1 MLTHP
6 RYGMGKRLGA
16 ADVDKWAL
24 YAIGQYC
31 DQTVPDGFG
40 GTEPRM
46 TFNAYLSQ
54 QRKAW
59 DVLSDFCSAMRCM
72 PVWSGQTLTF
82 VQDRPSD
89 VVWPYTNSDVVVDDN
104 GVGFRY
110 SFSALKDRHTAVE
123 VNYTDPQNGWQT
135 STELVEDPEA
145 ILRYGRNLLKMDA
158 FGCTSRGQAHRAGL
172 WVIKTG
178 LLETQTVDFTLGSQG
193 LRHTPGDII
202 EICDNDYAGTMT
214 GGRILSIDAASRTLT
229 LDREVTL
236 PETGAATVNLING
249 SGKPVSV
256 AITAHPA
263 PDRIQVSTLPDG
275 VETYGVWGLSLPS
288 LRRRLFRCVSIREN
302 TDGTFA
308 ITAVQHVPEK
318 EAIVD
323 NGASFEP
330 LSGSLNSVIPPA
342 VQHLTVEV
350 SAADGQYL
358 AQAKWDTPRV
368 VKGVRFSLRLT
379 SGKGTDARLVTT
391 AITADTEHRFSG
403 LPLGEYTLTVR
414 AINSYGQ
421 QGEPATT
428 TFRIA
433 APAAPSRIELTP
445 GYFQITATPHL
456 AVYDPTVQFEF
467 WFSEKRIA
475 DIRQVETA
483 ARYLGSALY
492 WIAASINIKPGH
504 DYYFYI
510 RSVNT
515 VGKSAFVEAVGRA
528 SDDAEGYLDF
538 FKGEIGKTHLAQELW
553 TQIDNGQLAPDLAEI
568 RTSITNVSNE
578 ITQTVNKKLENQSA
592 AIQQIQK
599 VQVDTNNNLNSMWAV
614 KLQQMQDGRLYIA
627 GIGAGIENTPAGMQ
641 SQVLLAA
648 DRIAM
653 INPANGNTKPMFVGQ
668 GDQIFMNEVFLKYLT
683 APTITSGGNPP
694 AFSLTPDGRLTA
706 KNADISGNVNANSGT
721 LNNVTINE
729 NCRVLGKLSA
739 NQIEGDLVK
748 TVGKAF
754 PRDSRAPERWPSGTI
769 TVRVYDDQPFD
780 RQIVIPAVA
789 FSGAKH
795 EKEHTDIY
803 SSCRLIVRKNGAE
816 IYNRTALDNTLI
828 YSGVIDMPAGHGHMT
843 LEFSVS
849 AWLVNNWYPTA
860 SISDLLVVVMK
871 KATAGITIS

>member
-1 MLTHP
+1 Y
-6 RYGMGKRLGA
+6 R
-16 ADVDKWAL
+16 
-24 YAIGQYC
+24 
-31 DQTVPDGFG
+31 
-40 GTEPRM
+40 
-46 TFNAYLSQ
+46 
-54 QRKAW
+54 
-59 DVLSDFCSAMRCM
+59 
-72 PVWSGQTLTF
+72 
-82 VQDRPSD
+82 
-89 VVWPYTNSDVVVDDN
+89 
-104 GVGFRY
+104 
-110 SFSALKDRHTAVE
+110 
-123 VNYTDPQNGWQT
+123 
-135 STELVEDPEA
+135 
-145 ILRYGRNLLKMDA
+145 
-158 FGCTSRGQAHRAGL
+158 
-172 WVIKTG
+172 
-178 LLETQTVDFTLGSQG
+178 
-193 LRHTPGDII
+193 
-202 EICDNDYAGTMT
+202 
-214 GGRILSIDAASRTLT
+214 
-229 LDREVTL
+229 
-236 PETGAATVNLING
+236 
-249 SGKPVSV
+249 
-256 AITAHPA
+256 
-263 PDRIQVSTLPDG
+263 
-275 VETYGVWGLSLPS
+275 
-288 LRRRLFRCVSIREN
+288 
-302 TDGTFA
+302 
-308 ITAVQHVPEK
+308 
-318 EAIVD
+318 
-323 NGASFEP
+323 
-330 LSGSLNSVIPPA
+330 
-342 VQHLTVEV
+342 
-350 SAADGQYL
+350 
-358 AQAKWDTPRV
+358 
-368 VKGVRFSLRLT
+368 
-379 SGKGTDARLVTT
+379 
-391 AITADTEHRFSG
+391 
-403 LPLGEYTLTVR
+403 LTVR
-414 AINSYGQ
+414 AANAWGQ
-421 QGEPATT
+421 QGDPASVS
-428 TFRIA
+428 FRIA

-475 DIRQVETA
+475 DIRQVETT
-483 ARYLGSALY
+483 ARYLGTALY

-515 VGKSAFVEAVGRA
+515 VGKSAFVEAVGQP
-528 SDDAEGYLDF
+528 SDDASGYLDF
-538 FKGEIGKTHLAQELW
+538 FKGEIGKSHLAQELW

-568 RTSITNVSNE
+568 RTSITDVSNE
-578 ITQTVNKKLENQSA
+578 ITQTVNKKLEDQSA

-627 GIGAGIENTPAGMQ
+627 GIGAGIENTPDGMQ

-653 INPANGNTKPMFVGQ
+653 VNPANGNTKPMFVGQ

-769 TVRVYDDQPFD
+769 TVRIYDDQPFD

-795 EKEHTDIY
+795 EREHTDIY

-871 KATAGITIS
+871 KATAGISIS

>member
-1 MLTHP
+1 
-6 RYGMGKRLGA
+6 
-16 ADVDKWAL
+16 
-24 YAIGQYC
+24 
-31 DQTVPDGFG
+31 
-40 GTEPRM
+40 
-46 TFNAYLSQ
+46 
-54 QRKAW
+54 
-59 DVLSDFCSAMRCM
+59 
-72 PVWSGQTLTF
+72 
-82 VQDRPSD
+82 
-89 VVWPYTNSDVVVDDN
+89 
-104 GVGFRY
+104 
-110 SFSALKDRHTAVE
+110 
-123 VNYTDPQNGWQT
+123 
-135 STELVEDPEA
+135 
-145 ILRYGRNLLKMDA
+145 
-158 FGCTSRGQAHRAGL
+158 
-172 WVIKTG
+172 
-178 LLETQTVDFTLGSQG
+178 
-193 LRHTPGDII
+193 
-202 EICDNDYAGTMT
+202 
-214 GGRILSIDAASRTLT
+214 
-229 LDREVTL
+229 
-236 PETGAATVNLING
+236 
-249 SGKPVSV
+249 
-256 AITAHPA
+256 
-263 PDRIQVSTLPDG
+263 
-275 VETYGVWGLSLPS
+275 
-288 LRRRLFRCVSIREN
+288 
-302 TDGTFA
+302 
-308 ITAVQHVPEK
+308 
-318 EAIVD
+318 
-323 NGASFEP
+323 
-330 LSGSLNSVIPPA
+330 
-342 VQHLTVEV
+342 
-350 SAADGQYL
+350 
-358 AQAKWDTPRV
+358 WDTPRV

-379 SGKGTDARLVTT
+379 SGSGEGSRLVTT
-391 AITADTEHRFSG
+391 AITADTEHRSSG
-403 LPLGEYTLTVR
+403 LPPGEYTLTVR
-414 AINSYGQ
+414 AINSWGQ
-421 QGEPATT
+421 QGDPATT
-428 TFRIA
+428 TFRIN
-433 APAAPSRIELTP
+433 APAVPAKIELTP
-445 GYFQITATPHL
+445 GYFQITAVPRL

-467 WFSEKRIA
+467 WFSEKRIT
-475 DIRQVETA
+475 DIRQVETT
-483 ARYLGSALY
+483 ARYLGTGLY

-515 VGKSAFVEAVGRA
+515 VGKSAFVEAVGQP
-528 SDDAEGYLDF
+528 SDDASGYLDF

-568 RTSITNVSNE
+568 RTSITDVSNE
-578 ITQTVNKKLENQSA
+578 ITQTVNKKLEDQSA

-694 AFSLTPDGRLTA
+694 AFSLTSDGKLTA
-706 KNADISGNVNANSGT
+706 KNADISGSVNANSGT

-795 EKEHTDIY
+795 EREHTDIY

-871 KATAGITIS
+871 KATAGISIS

>member
-1 MLTHP
+1 LDREITLP
-6 RYGMGKRLGA
+6 SSGTTLISL
-16 ADVDKWAL
+16 VDGSGNPVSVEVQSVTDGVKVKVSR
-24 YAIGQYC
+24 
-31 DQTVPDGFG
+31 VPDGVAG
-40 GTEPRM
+40 
-46 TFNAYLSQ
+46 
-54 QRKAW
+54 
-59 DVLSDFCSAMRCM
+59 
-72 PVWSGQTLTF
+72 
-82 VQDRPSD
+82 
-89 VVWPYTNSDVVVDDN
+89 
-104 GVGFRY
+104 Y
-110 SFSALKDRHTAVE
+110 S
-123 VNYTDPQNGWQT
+123 
-135 STELVEDPEA
+135 
-145 ILRYGRNLLKMDA
+145 
-158 FGCTSRGQAHRAGL
+158 
-172 WVIKTG
+172 
-178 LLETQTVDFTLGSQG
+178 
-193 LRHTPGDII
+193 
-202 EICDNDYAGTMT
+202 
-214 GGRILSIDAASRTLT
+214 
-229 LDREVTL
+229 
-236 PETGAATVNLING
+236 
-249 SGKPVSV
+249 
-256 AITAHPA
+256 
-263 PDRIQVSTLPDG
+263 
-275 VETYGVWGLSLPS
+275 VWGLKLPT
-288 LRRRLFRCVSIREN
+288 LRQRLFRCVSIREN
-302 TDGTFA
+302 DDGTYA

-323 NGASFEP
+323 NGAHFDGDQ
-330 LSGSLNSVIPPA
+330 SGTVNGVTPPA
-342 VQHLTVEV
+342 VQHLTAEV
-350 SAADGQYL
+350 TADSGEYQVL
-358 AQAKWDTPRV
+358 ARWDTPKV
-368 VKGVRFSLRLT
+368 VKGVSFMLRLT
-379 SGKGTDARLVTT
+379 VAADDGSERLVSTARTT
-391 AITADTEHRFSG
+391 ETTYRFRQ
-403 LPLGEYTLTVR
+403 LALGRYTLTVR
-414 AINSYGQ
+414 AVNAWGQ
-421 QGEPATT
+421 QGDPASVS
-428 TFRIA
+428 FRIA
-433 APAAPSRIELTP
+433 APSAPSRIELTP

-475 DIRQVETA
+475 DIRQVETT
-483 ARYLGSALY
+483 ARYLGTALY

-515 VGKSAFVEAVGRA
+515 VGKSAFVEAVGQP
-528 SDDAEGYLDF
+528 SDDASGYLDF

-568 RTSITNVSNE
+568 RTSITDVSNE
-578 ITQTVNKKLENQSA
+578 ITQTVNKKLEDQSA

-627 GIGAGIENTPAGMQ
+627 GIGAGIENTPDGMQ

-668 GDQIFMNEVFLKYLT
+668 GDQIYMNEVFLKYLT

-795 EKEHTDIY
+795 EQDHTDIY

-828 YSGVIDMPAGHGHMT
+828 YTGVIDMPAGSGVMT

-849 AWLVNNWYPTA
+849 AWLVNGWYPTA

>member
-1 MLTHP
+1 
-6 RYGMGKRLGA
+6 
-16 ADVDKWAL
+16 
-24 YAIGQYC
+24 
-31 DQTVPDGFG
+31 
-40 GTEPRM
+40 
-46 TFNAYLSQ
+46 
-54 QRKAW
+54 
-59 DVLSDFCSAMRCM
+59 
-72 PVWSGQTLTF
+72 
-82 VQDRPSD
+82 
-89 VVWPYTNSDVVVDDN
+89 
-104 GVGFRY
+104 
-110 SFSALKDRHTAVE
+110 
-123 VNYTDPQNGWQT
+123 
-135 STELVEDPEA
+135 
-145 ILRYGRNLLKMDA
+145 
-158 FGCTSRGQAHRAGL
+158 
-172 WVIKTG
+172 
-178 LLETQTVDFTLGSQG
+178 
-193 LRHTPGDII
+193 
-202 EICDNDYAGTMT
+202 
-214 GGRILSIDAASRTLT
+214 
-229 LDREVTL
+229 
-236 PETGAATVNLING
+236 
-249 SGKPVSV
+249 
-256 AITAHPA
+256 
-263 PDRIQVSTLPDG
+263 
-275 VETYGVWGLSLPS
+275 
-288 LRRRLFRCVSIREN
+288 
-302 TDGTFA
+302 
-308 ITAVQHVPEK
+308 
-318 EAIVD
+318 
-323 NGASFEP
+323 
-330 LSGSLNSVIPPA
+330 
-342 VQHLTVEV
+342 VQHLTAEV
-350 SAADGQYL
+350 TADSGEYQVL
-358 AQAKWDTPRV
+358 ARWDTPKV
-368 VKGVRFSLRLT
+368 VKGVSFMLRLT
-379 SGKGTDARLVTT
+379 VAADDGSERLVSTARTT
-391 AITADTEHRFSG
+391 ETTYRFRK
-403 LPLGEYTLTVR
+403 LALGNYRLTVR
-414 AINSYGQ
+414 AVNAWGQ
-421 QGEPATT
+421 QGDPASVS
-428 TFRIA
+428 FRIA

-445 GYFQITATPHL
+445 GYFQITATPYL

-475 DIRQVETA
+475 DIRQVETT
-483 ARYLGSALY
+483 ARYLGTALY

-515 VGKSAFVEAVGRA
+515 VGKSAFVEAVGQP
-528 SDDAEGYLDF
+528 SDDASGYLDF

-568 RTSITNVSNE
+568 RTSITDVSNE
-578 ITQTVNKKLENQSA
+578 ITQTVNKKLEDQSA

-627 GIGAGIENTPAGMQ
+627 GIGAGIENTSDGMQ

-789 FSGAKH
+789 FSGARH
-795 EKEHTDIY
+795 ERENSDTY
-803 SSCRLIVRKNGAE
+803 SSCRLIVKKNGAE

-828 YSGVIDMPAGHGHMT
+828 YTGVIDMPAGSGVMT

-849 AWLVNNWYPTA
+849 AWWVNGWYPTA

-871 KATAGITIS
+871 KATAGISIS